1 MKNLKILALNIL
13 TSVAVYAQTYTPFSY
28 SPKFNGSG
36 IFTGSLSVG
45 QNSGPNPSA
54 AFEVYS
60 TNKGFLMPRLSTLQR
75 NSINYPSIGL
85 QIYNTTTSAINYYN
99 GSSWI
104 AVGTGAGTVTSV
116 AATVPSVFSVSG
128 SPITTSGTLAITYS
142 GTPLPVVNGGIGL
155 NSYTVGDLIYA
166 SGVTTLSKLADV
178 ATGNALISGGVGTAP
193 SWGKVSES
201 HLSFSDVT
209 TVNVSNSA
217 HGLFPKLT
225 ANSIY
230 YINNSG
236 ELTALTVGASGTV
249 LTGNGVTSAPTWTAV
264 SSGITVGT
272 TTITSGTTL
281 RIPYNLAG
289 VYQEQANFTIGSVA
303 SGVLDVPVGYAS
315 RGVKFANQYDTG
327 LQLTIGYLSGLGA
340 TMVSNTFN
348 ANYAYNTLV
357 GIGAGNAISGAYAG
371 GNTAL
376 GYEALKAT
384 GGAGNPEVYSNTAIG
399 FRALGTWAGGTGYN
413 VALGYR
419 AGYGTGST
427 LRYATFLGFLA
438 GDGSAFNSVI
448 AIGAN
453 STPTAANQCII
464 GATGAASGNGVIDN
478 VYFNGVTHTSAAP
491 VVINACGG
499 SGTNNAG
506 ANLTLAGGRPTGNST
521 SGGYV
526 SISGTPTV
534 GVSGTGAQALAEIA
548 RFTKTGDLT
557 LGINSDTKGLVLKSP
572 DGHYWRITV
581 TNLGALTVTDTGTSI
596 PN

>member
-1 MKNLKILALNIL
+1 MKKLLYLLALLLPLAGFTQDTRAFYGSSISRSYGVDTLAGFKAVNTNTLGYAGLVAISASD
-13 TSVAVYAQTYTPFSY
+13 TSVFFTNGTGYASIYNSAGVLRQPQYVGIGGSPDVSGTAYLSLTGTTGGFLTARMTAAQKNAIGSPATGLLIYQTDGTPGFY
-28 SPKFNGSG
+28 YY
-36 IFTGSLSVG
+36 TGSAWS
-45 QNSGPNPSA
+45 
-54 AFEVYS
+54 
-60 TNKGFLMPRLSTLQR
+60 
-75 NSINYPSIGL
+75 
-85 QIYNTTTSAINYYN
+85 
-99 GSSWI
+99 
-104 AVGTGAGTVTSV
+104 AVG
-116 AATVPSVFSVSG
+116 
-128 SPITTSGTLAITYS
+128 
-142 GTPLPVVNGGIGL
+142 GG
-155 NSYTVGDLIYA
+155 
-166 SGVTTLSKLADV
+166 
-178 ATGNALISGGVGTAP
+178 
-193 SWGKVSES
+193 
-201 HLSFSDVT
+201 
-209 TVNVSNSA
+209 
-217 HGLFPKLT
+217 
-225 ANSIY
+225 
-230 YINNSG
+230 
-236 ELTALTVGASGTV
+236 
-249 LTGNGVTSAPTWTAV
+249 

-357 GIGAGNAISGAYAG
+357 GIGAGNAISGSYAG

-399 FRALGTWAGGTGYN
+399 FRALGTWGGGTGYN

-419 AGYGTGST
+419 AGYGTGNA
-427 LRYATFLGFLA
+427 LRYATFLGFSA

-499 SGTNNAG
+499 SSANGALMTLQGGAGGGTNKNAG
-506 ANLTLAGGRPTGNST
+506 GLVLGSGISTGTGTGS
-521 SGGYV
+521 V
-526 SISGTPTV
+526 FISTPTP
-534 GVSGTGAQALAEIA
+534 GSSGTGTNGLNTRLTIDHLSIAAALPIKLSGYTVA
-548 RFTKTGDLT
+548 T
-557 LGINSDTKGLVLKSP
+557 LPAGSIGMTA
-572 DGHYWRITV
+572 YV
-581 TNLGALTVTDTGTSI
+581 TDATAPTYLGALIGGGAVATPVFFNGSAWVSY
-596 PN
+596 